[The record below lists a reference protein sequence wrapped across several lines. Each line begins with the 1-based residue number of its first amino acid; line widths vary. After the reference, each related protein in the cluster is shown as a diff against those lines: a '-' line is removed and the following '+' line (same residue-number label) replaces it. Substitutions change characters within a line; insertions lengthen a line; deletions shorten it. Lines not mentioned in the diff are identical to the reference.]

1 MVTHDVDE
9 AILLSDRVVM
19 MTNGPSA
26 GIGEILEV
34 NLPRPRARLALAED
48 TDYNHLRSEVLRF
61 LYERH
66 AKKAA

>member
-1 MVTHDVDE
+1 
-9 AILLSDRVVM
+9 VM

-26 GIGEILEV
+26 GIGEILDV

-48 TDYNHLRSEVLRF
+48 HDYNHLRGEVLRF